1 LKPENIMIRDLA
13 DGQELAVIIDF
24 GIATVLDSEVPPS
37 AATMVAGS
45 RYYIAPE
52 QLEGK
57 PEAASDIYA
66 LGEIAFEM
74 VTGSRPFR
82 AGPAVDLYQQ
92 QRHGPEQNP
101 CALRSDLPP
110 AAGAVILKALSFNA
124 ASRHA
129 RAAEFGVEFE
139 GAVTGQRSQVAAGV
153 EPETRRSQ
161 LQTRMLDVGMQ
172 AQVPIYEPAELVA
185 LIRRTESAGLK
196 AMVEIDHD
204 FSIKEEDVRSRLFQI
219 EFPRDHAGRAQPLE
233 LTLSV
238 TSPDFEPKEQSKVI
252 LLPPDRDSEAYTFL
266 LTPQHLGELRLT
278 LEVRLGAVH
287 IASKIIKTHA
297 ERSERI
303 TATAGRTL
311 VSIPIQVLVDMAGA
325 LPAGGHWERPEPVTQ
340 APQPSPEVT
349 GALRLLPAAP
359 GQPAP
364 SEAGEFTRS
373 FQQVEETRR
382 ERKEEERK
390 GPRES
395 TQHMLNSVRP
405 PVAARSSQDPAVVSS
420 APAPPFTERS
430 TIRGTAGDQPVQ
442 PCAATEA
449 SPVPRVKTTP
459 VYRRLVVLAPVA
471 IAAVLLG
478 YGLFNLQHSASQL
491 APPAQVVPL
500 MPSRPTE
507 PRADIVAPPAGI
519 LPPRADQIHW
529 RGSLAPGKRLAI
541 HGATCSQGSIANG
554 GLPRAPIQVDASSL
568 PQGLQI
574 AERPSTRNG
583 FTLRLRNIGAVPIID
598 FTLYYRPV
606 K

>member
-1 LKPENIMIRDLA
+1 
-13 DGQELAVIIDF
+13 
-24 GIATVLDSEVPPS
+24 
-37 AATMVAGS
+37 
-45 RYYIAPE
+45 
-52 QLEGK
+52 
-57 PEAASDIYA
+57 
-66 LGEIAFEM
+66 
-74 VTGSRPFR
+74 
-82 AGPAVDLYQQ
+82 
-92 QRHGPEQNP
+92 
-101 CALRSDLPP
+101 
-110 AAGAVILKALSFNA
+110 
-124 ASRHA
+124 
-129 RAAEFGVEFE
+129 
-139 GAVTGQRSQVAAGV
+139 
-153 EPETRRSQ
+153 
-161 LQTRMLDVGMQ
+161 
-172 AQVPIYEPAELVA
+172 
-185 LIRRTESAGLK
+185 
-196 AMVEIDHD
+196 MVEIDPD
-204 FSIKEEDVRSRLFQI
+204 FSIREEDVRSRPFQI

-238 TSPDFEPKEQSKVI
+238 ASPDFEPKGLSKVI

-278 LEVRLGAVH
+278 LEVSLGAVH

-303 TATAGRTL
+303 TAAAGRTL
-311 VSIPIQVLVDMAGA
+311 VSIPIQVLVDIVGA
-325 LPAGGHWERPEPVTQ
+325 LPAGGHWERPEQVTEV
-340 APQPSPEVT
+340 PQPICEAT
-349 GALRLLPAAP
+349 RTLRSLSAAA
-359 GQPAP
+359 GQPA
-364 SEAGEFTRS
+364 SEAGEFTRL
-373 FQQVEETRR
+373 FQQVEEARR

-395 TQHMLNSVRP
+395 TQHKLDRVRP
-405 PVAARSSQDPAVVSS
+405 VAGQSSQDPVVVRSVPEFHPEM
-420 APAPPFTERS
+420 PAGMARML
-430 TIRGTAGDQPVQ
+430 GTAGDQPVQ
-442 PCAATEA
+442 PCAAPEA
-449 SPVPRVKTTP
+449 SPAPRVKTTP

-478 YGLFNLQHSASQL
+478 YGLFNSASHV

-583 FTLRLRNIGAVPIID
+583 FKLQLRNIGAVPITD
-598 FTLYYRPV
+598 FTLYYRPA